1 MSKTSRRASGAK
13 TAEKALRP
21 RRVVL
26 SIHQG
31 LVRSGFRALLERIAE
46 VEVREASAKEQ
57 LLIVIEEFNPDVLLL
72 EVTNRGIHGLETLKQ
87 VVHEY
92 PSIRVLILTEA
103 EDEEQAVAA
112 LRLGAAG
119 LIAKS
124 ATSDELE
131 SAVNTVAC
139 GKDYLSITL
148 TEALANYSGTLP
160 TLWPKLT
167 SRQAEVL
174 KMMAEG
180 HGTKEIALRLNISAK
195 TVETH
200 RARIKQR
207 LHISDIAGLVRYA
220 IGIGLVNLPGINRY

>member
-1 MSKTSRRASGAK
+1 MSKPWRRASGAK
-13 TAEKALRP
+13 TAKKALRP

-26 SIHQG
+26 SFHEG
-31 LVRSGFRALLERIAE
+31 LVRSGLRALLERIAE

-72 EVTNRGIHGLETLKQ
+72 EVTNRELHGLETLKQ
-87 VVHEY
+87 VVQEY
-92 PSIRVLILTEA
+92 PSTRVLILTER

-131 SAVNTVAC
+131 FAVNIVAS
-139 GKDYLSITL
+139 GKDYLPKTL
-148 TEALANYSGTLP
+148 AEALANYSGTP
-160 TLWPKLT
+160 RTFRPELT

-207 LHISDIAGLVRYA
+207 LNISDIAGLVRYA
-220 IGIGLVNLPGINRY
+220 IGIGLVKLHE

>member
-1 MSKTSRRASGAK
+1 
-13 TAEKALRP
+13 
-21 RRVVL
+21 VL

-31 LVRSGFRALLERIAE
+31 LVRSGFRALLERLAA

-57 LLIVIEEFNPDVLLL
+57 LLIVIEQFNPDVLLL
-72 EVTNRGIHGLETLKQ
+72 EVTNRALHELETLKQ
-87 VVHEY
+87 VVQEY
-92 PSIRVLILTEA
+92 PSTRVLILTES
-103 EDEEQAVAA
+103 EEEEQAVAA

-131 SAVNTVAC
+131 FAVNTVAS
-139 GKDYLSITL
+139 GKDYLPKTL
-148 TEALANYSGTLP
+148 AEALANYSDTP
-160 TLWPKLT
+160 RVFWPKLT
-167 SRQAEVL
+167 SRQSEVL

-207 LHISDIAGLVRYA
+207 LNISDIAGLVRYA
-220 IGIGLVNLPGINRY
+220 IGIGLVNLHE

>member
-1 MSKTSRRASGAK
+1 MMSKPQRPASGAK

-31 LVRSGFRALLERIAE
+31 LVRSGLRALLERIAA
-46 VEVREASAKEQ
+46 VEVRETSAKEQ
-57 LLIVIEEFNPDVLLL
+57 LLIVVEQFNPDVLLL
-72 EVTNRGIHGLETLKQ
+72 EVTNRGLHGLEILKQ
-87 VVHEY
+87 VVQEY
-92 PSIRVLILTEA
+92 PSTRVLILTEA

-131 SAVNTVAC
+131 FAFNTVAS
-139 GKDYLSITL
+139 GKDYLPKTL
-148 TEALANYSGTLP
+148 AEALASYSGTPP

-167 SRQAEVL
+167 SRQSEVL
-174 KMMAEG
+174 RMMAEG

-207 LHISDIAGLVRYA
+207 LNIFDIAGLVRYA
-220 IGIGLVNLPGINRY
+220 IGIGLVNLHE